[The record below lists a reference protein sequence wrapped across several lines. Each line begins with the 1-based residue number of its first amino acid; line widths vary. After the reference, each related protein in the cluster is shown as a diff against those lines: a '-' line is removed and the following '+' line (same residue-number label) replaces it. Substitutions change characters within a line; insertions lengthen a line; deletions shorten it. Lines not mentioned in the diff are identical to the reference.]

1 MKTRIHI
8 SLPVQ
13 DLEASTRFYESLFG
27 TPPSKQKADY
37 TNFRLDSP
45 ALHLALVSSP
55 TPGSTRIGASH
66 FGVELFEGKD
76 LDAWRT
82 RLERAEI
89 PTAIEDGVTCC
100 YAVAD
105 KVWATDPEG
114 NRWEF
119 WVRQEEAETM
129 AEEPSECCETS
140 CCS

>member
-1 MKTRIHI
+1 MKTRVHI

-13 DLEASTRFYESLFG
+13 DLAASTRFYETLLG
-27 TPPSKQKADY
+27 IAPTKVKADY
-37 TNFRLDSP
+37 ANFRLDSP
-45 ALHLALVSSP
+45 GLHLALVSSP
-55 TPGSTRIGASH
+55 TAGKNPVGASH
-66 FGVELFEGKD
+66 FGVELFETED
-76 LDAWRT
+76 LAAWRT
-82 RLERAEI
+82 RIQNAEI
-89 PTAIEDGVTCC
+89 PHSIEEGVTCC

-119 WVRQEEAETM
+119 WVREAEAETM